1 MPRPVILYS
10 GSFTDMPLADLA
22 PRVAEWG
29 YAGLELVTWGG
40 HFAVPGSHDDDEGS
54 ADTLA
59 TLAGH
64 DLSVPVLGA
73 YRVGQAVCD
82 IIDDRHQSLLPAHVW
97 GDGDPAGVRARATQE
112 MIATIR
118 AAQRLGATVVSGFT
132 GSPLWSF
139 VNGYPGPSSD
149 RVDAGFA
156 EFARAWHPILDV
168 CGECGIRFALEVHPG
183 QIAFDYYTAE
193 RTLEALDHRPEF
205 GFTVDP
211 AHLHWQGVDPAAFVR
226 KFGERVYHVHMKDI
240 FLRLDGR
247 GSVLNS
253 CLPYGDPRR
262 GWEFRSPGRG
272 GIAWDE
278 FIRALNAVGYEGPL
292 AVDYR
297 DDGLDREFGVQDALG
312 FVKQL
317 DYPAPR
323 GVFR

>member
-10 GSFTDMPLADLA
+10 GSFTDVPLADLA
-22 PRVAEWG
+22 PRAAEWG
-29 YAGLELVTWGG
+29 YAGFELVTWGG
-40 HFAVPGSHDDDEGS
+40 HFTVADSHDNDEGS
-54 ADTLA
+54 AETLA

-64 DLSVPVLGA
+64 DLQVPVLAGF
-73 YRVGQAVCD
+73 RVGQAVCD
-82 IIDDRHQSLLPAHVW
+82 VIDDRHQSLLPEHVW

-112 MIATIR
+112 MIATVR
-118 AAQRLGATVVSGFT
+118 AAQRLGASVVSGFT

-139 VNGYPGPSSD
+139 VNGFPGPSSD

-183 QIAFDYYTAE
+183 QIAFDYYSAE

-247 GSVLNS
+247 GGILNS
-253 CLPYGDPRR
+253 YLPYGDPRR

-278 FIRALNAVGYEGPL
+278 FIRALNAVDYEGPL

-317 DYPAPR
+317 DYPAAR